1 MTLSSLVRCTCSTK
15 KTFSFSAQRALLFV
29 RFTYPEQDADGTGH
43 ADHSDAHHGHLVPG
57 GLSGALGQGGDELLE
72 C

>member
-1 MTLSSLVRCTCSTK
+1 M
-15 KTFSFSAQRALLFV
+15 